1 MAYEIEFRTKIIPLD
16 PEIYIN
22 ECCWGGDVIRDR
34 LIPRVKQQFPDCFTE
49 QEDWGWFI
57 WIRRDP
63 ILLAV
68 DIYCDDPTKGEFRIH
83 VSARKKKWFSFSAPA
98 DVPEVNQLKDIV
110 TQELRQWSEIVALRM
125 CSPDF
130 KEVLEN

>member
-1 MAYEIEFRTKIIPLD
+1 MAYEIQFRANLTPPD
-16 PEIYIN
+16 PDIYIN

-34 LIPRVKQQFPDCFTE
+34 LLPKIQQHFPDCFTE

-68 DIYCDDPTKGEFRIH
+68 DIYCDDSTNGEFRIH

-98 DVPEVNQLKDIV
+98 DVPEVDELKRLV
-110 TQELRQWSEIVALRM
+110 TQELSEWAEVVAVRKF
-125 CSPDF
+125 SSDF
-130 KEVLEN
+130 KEEIKT